1 MINFLEKF
9 GSNIIVVMLV
19 IKYINPINGNKE
31 DYVIDDWNI
40 DYATFKTIRDFK
52 TDKDI
57 CMILN
62 SIYKDIDCTREIKGQ
77 RVCMT
82 TYPIY
87 TMKLQQYIWYL
98 SHLQNQFLYN
108 KYYNLITEVHQIN
121 INFENDNP
129 YIPLV
134 SKKSRKQK
142 VPNKFFKT
150 TTYDMFTGN
159 VIYEYENPKTGERIT
174 SEDGDLLDKLNASK
188 CKKVKQS
195 VSKDKKYVPMKLMT
209 YKFK

>member
-62 SIYKDIDCTREIKGQ
+62 SI
-77 RVCMT
+77 
-82 TYPIY
+82 
-87 TMKLQQYIWYL
+87 
-98 SHLQNQFLYN
+98 
-108 KYYNLITEVHQIN
+108 
-121 INFENDNP
+121 
-129 YIPLV
+129 
-134 SKKSRKQK
+134 
-142 VPNKFFKT
+142 
-150 TTYDMFTGN
+150 
-159 VIYEYENPKTGERIT
+159 
-174 SEDGDLLDKLNASK
+174 
-188 CKKVKQS
+188 
-195 VSKDKKYVPMKLMT
+195 
-209 YKFK
+209 